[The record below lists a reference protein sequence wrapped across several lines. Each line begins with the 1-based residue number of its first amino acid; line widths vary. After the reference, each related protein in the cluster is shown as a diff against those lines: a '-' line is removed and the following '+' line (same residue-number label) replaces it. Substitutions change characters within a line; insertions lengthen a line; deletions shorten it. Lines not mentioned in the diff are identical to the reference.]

1 VNLSEPTSPA
11 SQPPPATRARA
22 GALAKL
28 RQIYFLLDRAE
39 KRHLALLLGLMLL
52 ATVIEVVGVGSIY
65 PLLQILATPEK
76 FAESA
81 IAGHLARIGL
91 ASTRDI
97 SLFLTAVFAI
107 FLVLSNLV
115 SVLVNSES
123 ARFAWNNWRNVS
135 IRAFDHYLRQPY
147 PFFFN
152 RNSAELTKLVTNDT
166 VFLGDDVVLPFLQ
179 FVAKLLV
186 IVALGLTL
194 LIFDPVIT
202 LALLAFFSIAYGG
215 FSLYS
220 NRVVERHAR
229 VSQTGRTASTQVVAE
244 ALRGIKEIKS
254 LDREEHFVTEF
265 RREVRA
271 VPQAEKS
278 IFTLRTS
285 PRYYLEAITIVF
297 VLGGLAIAIHRDAD
311 MAALVSSV
319 GLFVV
324 AGYRLL
330 PLFSQGFM
338 SFTTLM
344 ARLTTVDDLL
354 ADLRTRDTA
363 PAPPP
368 ASTDPLPANAA
379 IALSDVTYAYPGASA
394 PALKSVS
401 LLLEPGTKVG
411 LLGTSG
417 GGKSTLIDVLLTLLE
432 PQQGNVRVGE
442 VAIDRL
448 NARWL
453 RQRIGYV
460 PQAIFIADDTV
471 LGNIAFGVSHD
482 CVDMKAVVRA
492 ATQSNIHEFIAALPQ
507 GYRTLVGERGMRLS
521 GGQRQR
527 LGIARALYADPPVIV
542 FDEATSALDTETET
556 AVMDALH
563 RLEQKT
569 IVMVAHRLSTLR
581 QCDAVYEVSDGR
593 LSYLGD
599 GDVVARRGREW
610 QTRPVQA
617 VARWTVRTRRAHPAV
632 GAD

>member
-1 VNLSEPTSPA
+1 MSPDKQTAPA
-11 SQPPPATRARA
+11 SRPPPAGSARP

-28 RQIYFLLDRAE
+28 GQIYSLLERGE
-39 KRHLALLLGLMLL
+39 KRHLAFILCLMLV

-65 PLLQILATPEK
+65 PLLQILATPGK

-81 IAGHLARIGL
+81 IAGYLAAIGL
-91 ASTRDI
+91 TSTREV

-115 SVLVNSES
+115 SVWLNSES

-152 RNSAELTKLVTNDT
+152 RNSAELTKLVTLDT
-166 VFLGDDVVLPFLQ
+166 IFLGDDVVLPLLQ
-179 FVAKLLV
+179 FIAKLLV
-186 IVALGLTL
+186 IVTLGVTL

-220 NRVVERHAR
+220 QRAVESHAGI
-229 VSQTGRTASTQVVAE
+229 SQVGRTASTQVVAE

-254 LDREEHFVTEF
+254 LDREEHFVAQFE
-265 RREVRA
+265 RELRP
-271 VPQAEKS
+271 VPRAEKS

-285 PRYYLEAITIVF
+285 PRYYLEAITIAF
-297 VLGGLAIAIHRDAD
+297 VLGGLAIAIHREAD

-338 SFTTLM
+338 SFTTVM
-344 ARLTTVDDLL
+344 ARLVTVEDLL
-354 ADLRTRDTA
+354 ADLRERDSTPRPVSA
-363 PAPPP
+363 PQAP
-368 ASTDPLPANAA
+368 DPLPASADIGLVN
-379 IALSDVTYAYPGASA
+379 VTYAYPGMSA
-394 PALKSVS
+394 PTLNEVS
-401 LLLEPGTKVG
+401 IVLPTGKKVG
-411 LLGTSG
+411 LLGSSG

-432 PQQGNVRVGE
+432 PQQGHLRVGN
-442 VAIDRL
+442 VVINDS
-448 NARWL
+448 NARHL
-453 RQRIGYV
+453 RRRIGYV
-460 PQAIFIADDTV
+460 PQAIFIADDTIV
-471 LGNIAFGVSHD
+471 NNIAFGIAPD
-482 CVDMKAVVRA
+482 RIDMEAVVRA
-492 ATQSNIHEFIAALPQ
+492 AIQSNIHDFITSLPQ
-507 GYRTLVGERGMRLS
+507 GYRTPVGERGMRLS

-556 AVMDALH
+556 AVMEALH
-563 RLEQKT
+563 RLDQKT
-569 IVMVAHRLSTLR
+569 VVMVAHRLSTLR
-581 QCDAVYEVSDGR
+581 QCDAVYEVREGR
-593 LSYLGD
+593 LRHLGH
-599 GDVVARRGREW
+599 GDAISRPARDRQAWTIPIVA
-610 QTRPVQA
+610 
-617 VARWTVRTRRAHPAV
+617 
-632 GAD
+632 